1 MTLQSAQADTLF
13 VDVLARQDEQSWR
26 NVERDAEQSGQK
38 SGAAF
43 GGAFRRNAAGKL
55 IDEKG
60 RFVKEGEEVGEAAGR
75 AAGRRFGVAFNR
87 QAGEN
92 STQLAGV
99 LAGIVTAAGAAG
111 VGLLKLAGDAE
122 QTQVAFTTL
131 LGSGEKAK
139 AFLTDLQKFAANTP
153 FEFNGLADSAKRLLA
168 FGFSAQQI
176 IPMMT
181 AIGDAVG
188 SLGGGKDVLDG
199 ITTALGQIQAKGKVS
214 AEEMAQMAERGIPVW
229 DMLAKK
235 IGVSIPEAMK
245 LAEDGAISATQ
256 AIPAILLG
264 MQERFGG
271 GMAAQSKT
279 LMGMWSNTMDTLS
292 QAGIRAGQAIADG
305 LDLKTKLAGFNA
317 WVAQVPDM
325 LAKLDLKQWAAD
337 NSTAITVVSGAL
349 IGALVPA
356 LIAGASAAIGFITP
370 LLPFIAAGAAITL
383 TFKALGVNF
392 QDVTRVI
399 GSVVKGDWNQ
409 AWTDLRQIAEK
420 AVDNLP
426 GVLERAGT
434 KIKELGGKLGT
445 YLWEGFQSTIDGLQG
460 LILEVIGDAITAMAK
475 SLPALIRPAFEAA
488 ARAAYGAA
496 ERNFN
501 DSADHLDARNRAF
514 ATPYGPQLGGTAAD
528 PIVVVSGKDLVT
540 LLGMAGRT
548 VLNAYGVSGKDY
560 HHDGAVRADATHN
573 GIDYGAPRGS
583 TILAPFSGMVTF
595 RSDARNGNVFD
606 LVDAEGQRLT
616 GIHLDSFNKEIQAAL
631 RAGAKSVFVEQGTR
645 LGTVGNTG
653 TTAGSYPHLHLMAYL
668 PDGTIVDATKVKF
681 VSMKDAAAAQGVTT
695 GTTGTPSITDVFGAG
710 AAVTTKDLKD
720 YSLTLADWAKNQAR
734 ALELAREAAKA
745 ESDLTGKRG
754 LQVKAAMEGWA
765 GEDKARQ
772 QSYQLAVQLIAKQ
785 EQATQQLTQKQKQA
799 RQDAER
805 DAETAQRQAD
815 DLAKR
820 SATSAQEAAR
830 LRLDSLEESRDRAVQ
845 AAGEDL
851 EKVLALQQAF
861 APRIKAEAE
870 KEAQAVLA
878 ARKLANAQWKASQEE
893 VARDTITDQ
902 GKLATRLKEIQRGWA
917 AENSNAYRAYY
928 SALGTAA
935 NTSADSVGAAQKR
948 LTEALKAGND
958 AATEALNNLPQLL
971 AGSGEAA
978 RAAAQPL
985 PKAAENFAALQTRIT
1000 ALRDDLAKEGVA
1012 DAWVESIEEMGRRGL
1027 ITAEQVATL
1036 TAQVRGI
1043 VDEMDAATR
1052 RLLELSAER
1061 RAALVEEN
1069 STELLSRDLITPE
1082 GLSSMQA
1089 ELSAL
1094 GQSFDGMVAWLE
1106 EVAKGS
1112 DAAAQAAQDWLDTW
1126 SKSLEVLPRVGAAVE
1141 DMAADVQASSDA
1153 AAQAWDDTNITV
1165 ESLRDQIAELR
1176 AQGRD
1181 PMTSGFLD
1189 YLDGI
1194 IERGGAAAEA
1204 ATLVKAGLMTAQ
1216 SQADALKTWDAA
1228 MARLA
1233 WEDWTRGLKDYDDA
1247 QLESAETTALL
1258 ALDTERYLAIQA
1270 ERARRAQ
1277 LVIDKEKELAAA
1289 QATLVQAWDSNMAKL
1304 QFDDWTQTLRDF
1316 SEAQLDDAEATAV
1329 LTRNVAEYNAVMAE
1343 RARRTKEAEKQLTGD
1358 NLRSNIEAGR
1368 TKGDESGAASIL
1380 GVASAF
1386 GSLLS
1391 PLNLFGQILERINPV
1406 GMILEGIF
1414 SVLAEPIKAIQEPLK
1429 TIGTLIGS
1437 VLAPLF
1443 KIFAPIL
1450 KAVVDVIV
1458 AVYDAI
1464 AAVLKTVTFGLVD
1477 ITRQPV
1483 STGVSTSPTPSVTGA
1498 GVSTASTPA
1507 ITFRVEMHNTFHI
1520 GESIDSPATHQRL
1533 ANTMQGVLHQ
1543 GLSELGLIK
1552 LPAVIPTR

>member
-75 AAGRRFGVAFNR
+75 AAGRRFSVAFNR

-399 GSVVKGDWNQ
+399 GSVVKGDWTQ

-426 GVLERAGT
+426 GVLERAGN
-434 KIKELGGKLGT
+434 KIKDLGGKLGT
-445 YLWEGFQSTIDGLQG
+445 YLWEGFQSTIDGLQA
-460 LILEVIGDAITAMAK
+460 LILQVIGDAITGMAK
-475 SLPALIRPAFEAA
+475 NLPALIRPAFEAA

-695 GTTGTPSITDVFGAG
+695 GTTGTPSITDVFGGG

-785 EQATQQLTQKQKQA
+785 EQAAQQLTQKQKQA

-830 LRLDSLEESRDRAVQ
+830 LRLDSLKESRDRAVQ

-851 EKVLALQQAF
+851 EKVLAVQRAF

-928 SALGTAA
+928 GTLDRVSAEGETAIADTQKRIRDRAAQQTAA
-935 NTSADSVGAAQKR
+935 DRHAQALADQQAYRDQRDSQLASIQNLSKDGLNRLYDQAVATRDQVLLTAFYDEVDRRARESKKEADALWDSLVQAA
-948 LTEALKAGND
+948 KAAGIDPDDRTDPNIGR
-958 AATEALNNLPQLL
+958 
-971 AGSGEAA
+971 GSGPDPVGLRGLIGNVADFVNLALSGEF
-978 RAAAQPL
+978 QDL
-985 PKAAENFAALQTRIT
+985 PENILGQFTPGDFAALG
-1000 ALRDDLAKEGVA
+1000 DDVLQGLLDGLSGAPGWEKVTSLIRSELDLKQEVASLVA
-1012 DAWVESIEEMGRRGL
+1012 DAAAATGNGFRTGNERPDGDGTPAPGSLAATVAAQQALDEY
-1027 ITAEQVATL
+1027 AETLKTL
-1036 TAQVRGI
+1036 TPEQLKAAAAIAVAQDNQAAYNLVLAEGKRRA
-1043 VDEMDAATR
+1043 DEAKDAEAKLAAERDRNMAAFAAT
-1052 RLLELSAER
+1052 
-1061 RAALVEEN
+1061 
-1069 STELLSRDLITPE
+1069 
-1082 GLSSMQA
+1082 G
-1089 ELSAL
+1089 
-1094 GQSFDGMVAWLE
+1094 
-1106 EVAKGS
+1106 
-1112 DAAAQAAQDWLDTW
+1112 
-1126 SKSLEVLPRVGAAVE
+1126 
-1141 DMAADVQASSDA
+1141 
-1153 AAQAWDDTNITV
+1153 QAW
-1165 ESLRDQIAELR
+1165 
-1176 AQGRD
+1176 
-1181 PMTSGFLD
+1181 
-1189 YLDGI
+1189 
-1194 IERGGAAAEA
+1194 
-1204 ATLVKAGLMTAQ
+1204 
-1216 SQADALKTWDAA
+1216 ADN
-1228 MARLA
+1228 MARIDF
-1233 WEDWTRGLKDYDDA
+1233 EDWTRTLKDYDA
-1247 QLESAETTALL
+1247 
-1258 ALDTERYLAIQA
+1258 
-1270 ERARRAQ
+1270 
-1277 LVIDKEKELAAA
+1277 
-1289 QATLVQAWDSNMAKL
+1289 
-1304 QFDDWTQTLRDF
+1304 
-1316 SEAQLDDAEATAV
+1316 AQLDSAEADAIATQ
-1329 LTRNVAEYNAVMAE
+1329 NVAKYNAVLAE
-1343 RARRTKEAEKQLTGD
+1343 RTRRTNDATQAQERDNEARRRAADLELTGA
-1358 NLRSNIEAGR
+1358 NLQRNFDQGRAG
-1368 TKGDESGAASIL
+1368 GDASGAASIL

-1391 PLNLFGQILERINPV
+1391 PLNLFAQILERINPV
-1406 GMILEGIF
+1406 GMILEGMF

-1483 STGVSTSPTPSVTGA
+1483 STGVSTTPSPSVTGA

-1507 ITFRVEMHNTFHI
+1507 ITYRFEQTNYWTI
-1520 GESIDSPATHQRL
+1520 GEGLDSPAVRQKVVNIATQ
-1533 ANTMQGVLHQ
+1533 A
-1543 GLSELGLIK
+1543 GLSLMSEAGLIK

>member
-1 MTLQSAQADTLF
+1 MDVDTLY

-60 RFVKEGEEVGEAAGR
+60 RFVREGEEVGEAAGR
-75 AAGRRFGVAFNR
+75 AAGRRFSVAFNR

-399 GSVVKGDWNQ
+399 GSVVKGDWTQ

-460 LILEVIGDAITAMAK
+460 LLLQVIGDAITGMAK

-496 ERNFN
+496 QRNFN
-501 DSADHLDARNRAF
+501 DSADHLEARDRAF
-514 ATPYGPQLGGTAAD
+514 ATPYGPQLGGTANTNIPDEDGRFGYAFISKLKDVFVND
-528 PIVVVSGKDLVT
+528 PQVDSDCAVIASAILQKLGIKIQGSANAGVLEKNALKAGFQRVEGDEIKPGDLIVWTSGNGKTYGLNSGKHV
-540 LLGMAGRT
+540 GVAAGFKNGQLMVINNPGSSNT
-548 VLNAYGVSGKDY
+548 VVEPMFDRQNATVYRAPTSPFAGG
-560 HHDGAVRADATHN
+560 GAS
-573 GIDYGAPRGS
+573 AP
-583 TILAPFSGMVTF
+583 A
-595 RSDARNGNVFD
+595 
-606 LVDAEGQRLT
+606 
-616 GIHLDSFNKEIQAAL
+616 
-631 RAGAKSVFVEQGTR
+631 
-645 LGTVGNTG
+645 
-653 TTAGSYPHLHLMAYL
+653 
-668 PDGTIVDATKVKF
+668 
-681 VSMKDAAAAQGVTT
+681 
-695 GTTGTPSITDVFGAG
+695 GTPSITDVFGAG

-851 EKVLALQQAF
+851 EKVLAVQRAF

-902 GKLATRLKEIQRGWA
+902 GKLAARLKDIQRGWA

-1012 DAWVESIEEMGRRGL
+1012 DAWVDSIEEMGRRGL

-1043 VDEMDAATR
+1043 VDEMDAASR
-1052 RLLELSAER
+1052 RLLELAAER
-1061 RAALVEEN
+1061 RKFLVEEN
-1069 STELLSRDLITPE
+1069 DTDLLARGLITPE
-1082 GLSSMQA
+1082 SLSGMQA
-1089 ELSAL
+1089 ELVAL
-1094 GQSFDGMVAWLE
+1094 GRPLDDMVAWLE
-1106 EVAKGS
+1106 DVAKGS

-1126 SKSLEVLPRVGAAVE
+1126 NKSLDLLPRVGQTAE
-1141 DMAADVQASSDA
+1141 ELAADVQASADQA
-1153 AAQAWDDTNITV
+1153 AEAWDDTNITV

-1194 IERGGAAAEA
+1194 IEKGGKAAEA

-1216 SQADALKTWDAA
+1216 AQADALKTWDAA

-1270 ERARRAQ
+1270 ERARRTQ
-1277 LVIDKEKELAAA
+1277 VQIDKEKDLVAA
-1289 QATLVQAWDSNMAKL
+1289 QKAVMKAWDDNMARL
-1304 QFDDWTQTLRDF
+1304 GFEDWTQSLRDF
-1316 SEAQLDDAEATAV
+1316 DEVQLDSAITTAV
-1329 LTRNVAEYNAVMAE
+1329 LNENVAEYNALMAE
-1343 RARRTKEAEKQLTGD
+1343 RARRTKDATEAEAKLVNVT
-1358 NLRSNIEAGR
+1358 NLRNNFEQGR

-1406 GMILEGIF
+1406 GMILEGMF

-1429 TIGTLIGS
+1429 TIGTLVGS

-1443 KIFAPIL
+1443 RLLAPIL
-1450 KAVVDVIV
+1450 KVVVDVLV
-1458 AVYDAI
+1458 TVYDAL
-1464 AAVLKTVTFGLVD
+1464 AALVKAVTFGFID
-1477 ITRQPV
+1477 ITRQGSAPA
-1483 STGVSTSPTPSVTGA
+1483 A
-1498 GVSTASTPA
+1498 GSAGSTAPVYTPPQQQSLIQLPTSQVVVA
-1507 ITFRVEMHNTFHI
+1507 AAPEWEVRMGQHIDRFGQYIERGIQAQRVPPLPPSGGGGTPPA
-1520 GESIDSPATHQRL
+1520 SPL
-1533 ANTMQGVLHQ
+1533 
-1543 GLSELGLIK
+1543 LI
-1552 LPAVIPTR
+1552 LTP